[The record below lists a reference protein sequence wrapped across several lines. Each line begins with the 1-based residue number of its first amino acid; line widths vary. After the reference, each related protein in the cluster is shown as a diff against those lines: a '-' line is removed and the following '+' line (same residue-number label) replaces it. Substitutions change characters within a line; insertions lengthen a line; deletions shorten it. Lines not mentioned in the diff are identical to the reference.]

1 MVNKEELQ
9 QVAVEIDN
17 VLDHNK
23 VSSMDGIKILTLLAS
38 NMVSNLKQKGVPID
52 MKIEFLDTSK
62 EFKA

>member
-38 NMVSNLKQKGVPID
+38 NMVSDLKQKGVPID

>member
-9 QVAVEIDN
+9 QVAVEIGN

-23 VSSMDGIKILTLLAS
+23 VSPMDGIKILTLLAS